1 MKDGMAS
8 AFIPQG
14 TDSTELILIATGF
27 TVSSTDHKEILSLLD
42 SPLSNEGE
50 EGQTSTPRTVSECI
64 VIFTDNPTLTPSD
77 CPVAGA
83 SDSAQNITNLSS
95 LELED
100 EEEWLTGL
108 QSFISDVTSSGA
120 VPQATPS
127 SGPSLS
133 VVTDAAGGEVRGQ
146 DIELAALVCLYSILV
161 CFLRNLTHLP

>member
-27 TVSSTDHKEILSLLD
+27 TVSSADHKETVSLLD

-50 EGQTSTPRTVSECI
+50 EGQTASAYCI
-64 VIFTDNPTLTPSD
+64 RVHLHIHLHPSLSPSD
-77 CPVAGA
+77 SPAAGA
-83 SDSAQNITNLSS
+83 SDSVQNITNLSS

-120 VPQATPS
+120 VPQSTPS

-133 VVTDAAGGEVRGQ
+133 VVTDAAGGEVSGKGLTL
-146 DIELAALVCLYSILV
+146 IVLLCFYTILNCIFSI
-161 CFLRNLTHLP
+161 